1 MVHVEVRIRE
11 TMDSN
16 WQEWF
21 EGFVIS
27 YTDQGETILA
37 GTVPDQAALYGLVAK
52 LRDLGLPLVSINSQ
66 SSLPPASA
74 TAPRVT
80 DYPNNID
87 RGG

>member
-52 LRDLGLPLVSINSQ
+52 LRDLGLPLVSINSR
-66 SSLPPASA
+66 SSLPPAGA
-74 TAPRVT
+74 TASRVT
-80 DYPNNID
+80 DYPNTL
-87 RGG
+87 